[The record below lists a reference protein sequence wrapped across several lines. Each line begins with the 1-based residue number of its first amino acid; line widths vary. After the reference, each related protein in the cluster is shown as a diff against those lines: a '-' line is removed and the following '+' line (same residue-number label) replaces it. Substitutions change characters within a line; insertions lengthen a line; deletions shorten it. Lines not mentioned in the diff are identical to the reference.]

1 MKKIDLSDLK
11 VGDKAWSYQ
20 YGELEVIGI
29 NSSGYF
35 SIITEKS
42 TYSVSGMYLENN
54 IYPTLFHSEQEFRE
68 YFNLGV
74 TLEAVESNQLTKRE
88 QFTMA
93 AMQGLLASPTA
104 YSVKIKDL
112 VSDAIDIADFTLSKL
127 NENNNEN
134 NQLLVEVII
143 TKLQDRLKLFRDEDD
158 AGLYDRGLYDG
169 YLNSINILTEECA
182 KVSSLNNI

>member
-11 VGDKAWSYQ
+11 VGDKVFTMHNGWDTIFEIKVGWWGTYWC
-20 YGELEVIGI
+20 
-29 NSSGYF
+29 SSGH
-35 SIITEKS
+35 I
-42 TYSVSGMYLENN
+42 YSKDGQRYENDTH
-54 IYPTLFHSEQEFRE
+54 PTLFHSEQEFRE

-112 VSDAIDIADFTLSKL
+112 VGDAIDIADFTLSKL

-134 NQLLVEVII
+134 NQLLVEVLI
-143 TKLQDRLKLFRDEDD
+143 TKLQDKLKLFSDEDD

-182 KVSSLNNI
+182 KYLR